1 MTQLHS
7 DSMDRMVLIANTHRV
22 APGLLSWQ
30 AWEALRAGEVFCADA
45 AHPQLPFLKAAGVDV
60 TTLAAADDVSGL
72 RVGYLLGGGDPA
84 AVSIAQQFRARAT
97 NGRTAIWLASG
108 GGDPDFVR
116 ALGDLA
122 AREGA
127 VELEVVYGSYDMPG
141 ARLLDLV
148 STMDR
153 LRSPGGCPWDAEQTH
168 ESLSHYLVE
177 ETYEALDAIES
188 GNLTDL
194 REELGDVLLQ
204 VVFHAR
210 VAQEREDGTGW
221 TIDDVAGGI
230 VEKLVSRHPHVFAN
244 VEVSGADEV
253 VANWE
258 QLKAV
263 EKGRTSVTDGVPLGQ
278 PALALATKLQKRAVR
293 AGLPAPLVA
302 EYAAAAETLPQ
313 AVSAAAA
320 AVADAE
326 DPDRIE
332 AVGDLLFT
340 VAALAQSVGVDP
352 ESALRGT
359 AKRFRDRLATV
370 ERSARQDDVALES
383 LEEVQWR
390 TRWDAAADSIFAGE
404 ADDGD
409 DAGGED
415 PDEYDRT
422 DAPADHDRRFHE

>member
-1 MTQLHS
+1 MTQPFGGP
-7 DSMDRMVLIANTHRV
+7 MDRLVLIANSHRV

-30 AWEALRAGEVFCADA
+30 AWQALHEGEVFCADP
-45 AHPQLPFLKAAGVDV
+45 AHPQLPFLQAAGIEVS
-60 TTLAAADDVSGL
+60 TLSPGDELAGL

-84 AVSIAQQFRARAT
+84 AVSVAQQFRERARG
-97 NGRTAIWLASG
+97 GRPAIWLASG

-122 AREGA
+122 AREGG

-153 LRSPGGCPWDAEQTH
+153 LRSPGGCPWDANQTH
-168 ESLSHYLVE
+168 ESLAHYLIE

-230 VEKLVSRHPHVFAN
+230 VEKLISRHPHVFGD

-253 VANWE
+253 VDNWE
-258 QLKAV
+258 AIKAV

-278 PALALATKLQKRAVR
+278 PALALAAKLQKRALR
-293 AGLPAPLVA
+293 AGVPAHLLA
-302 EYAAAAETLPQ
+302 EHAAAAETLPQ
-313 AVSAAAA
+313 AVAAAAA
-320 AVADAE
+320 AVADA
-326 DPDRIE
+326 DHPDRID
-332 AVGDLLFT
+332 AMGDLLFT
-340 VAALAQSVGVDP
+340 ATALAQSVGVDA
-352 ESALRGT
+352 EAALRGT
-359 AKRFRDRLATV
+359 AKRFRDRLATL
-370 ERSARQDDVALES
+370 ERSARQDDITLDALDER
-383 LEEVQWR
+383 QWR
-390 TRWDAAADSIFAGE
+390 TRWDAAATPIFAGE
-404 ADDGD
+404 
-409 DAGGED
+409 DAGPDDED
-415 PDEYDRT
+415 EDDVDPSMG
-422 DAPADHDRRFHE
+422 

>member
-1 MTQLHS
+1 MSEPFGAT
-7 DSMDRMVLIANTHRV
+7 MDRLVLIANTHRV
-22 APGLLSWQ
+22 APGLLSWE
-30 AWEALRAGEVFCADA
+30 AWQALRDGDVYCADA
-45 AHPQLPFLKAAGVDV
+45 AHPQLPFLEAAGVGVQILRAGAD
-60 TTLAAADDVSGL
+60 LAGL
-72 RVGYLLGGGDPA
+72 RVGYLLGGGDPG
-84 AVSIAQQFRARAT
+84 AVSIAQQFREKARS
-97 NGRTAIWLASG
+97 GRAAVWLASG

-122 AREGA
+122 AREGG

-153 LRSPGGCPWDAEQTH
+153 LRSPGGCPWDAKQTH
-168 ESLSHYLVE
+168 ETLAHYLVE
-177 ETYEALDAIES
+177 ETYEALDAIE
-188 GNLTDL
+188 GGDLAGL

-230 VEKLVSRHPHVFAN
+230 VEKLVSRHPHVFGD

-253 VANWE
+253 VDNWE
-258 QLKAV
+258 QLKAA

-278 PALALATKLQKRAVR
+278 PALALAAKLQKRALR

-302 EYAAAAETLPQ
+302 EHVAAAETLPQ
-313 AVSAAAA
+313 AVAAAAA

-326 DPDRIE
+326 DPDRTD

-340 VAALAQSVGVDP
+340 VAVLAQAVGVDA
-352 ESALRGT
+352 EAALRGT
-359 AKRFRDRLATV
+359 AKRFRDRLATL
-370 ERSARQDDVALES
+370 ERSALQDEVALDALDEP
-383 LEEVQWR
+383 QWR
-390 TRWDAAADSIFAGE
+390 ARWEAAAVPIFADE
-404 ADDGD
+404 ADDEYD
-409 DAGGED
+409 ED
-415 PDEYDRT
+415 PDLGIE
-422 DAPADHDRRFHE
+422 PEEHDRRFHE